1 MKVGDL
7 VKAWS
12 TVARV
17 KVNDKTAESLKQFQ
31 MGIIVGFNKKGEGG
45 KDFVHVLAEDG
56 TVMMFNS
63 YDIEVVN
70 ESR

>member
-31 MGIIVGFNKKGEGG
+31 MGIPDSLPSLLGQ
-45 KDFVHVLAEDG
+45 
-56 TVMMFNS
+56 
-63 YDIEVVN
+63 
-70 ESR
+70 

>member
-12 TVARV
+12 VTARV
-17 KVNDKTAESLKQFQ
+17 KVNDKTAESVKEFQ
-31 MGIIVGFNKKGEGG
+31 LGIIVGFNEKGEGG
-45 KDFVHVLAEDG
+45 KDFVHVLSEDG

-63 YDIEVVN
+63 FDIEVIG
-70 ESR
+70 ER